1 MVSVSLTSQ
10 IMTIGSQSTMNDKV
24 SKKEILVFA
33 GIIVVMLGFLLY
45 GFLAMGIGQVDNCW
59 DKYSTEQEAI
69 LNCEG
74 EGE

>member
-1 MVSVSLTSQ
+1 
-10 IMTIGSQSTMNDKV
+10 MNDKV

-33 GIIVVMLGFLLY
+33 GIIIAMVGSLVY
-45 GFLAMGIGQVDNCW
+45 GFFVVGAGQMPENCW
-59 DKYSTEQEAI
+59 DKYTTEQEAI